1 MIIVRVVSGDS
12 FDGRYSVERIFT
24 RNLTETLGNY
34 WLTPDMEV
42 MMILYDDEDEID
54 DEKDDDEDILNNWL
68 IPDMQEGDV
77 KEFIL
82 DLAQTISI
90 NRKDELYSK

>member
-34 WLTPDMEV
+34 WLTPDMQV

>member
-1 MIIVRVVSGDS
+1 M
-12 FDGRYSVERIFT
+12 
-24 RNLTETLGNY
+24 
-34 WLTPDMEV
+34 
-42 MMILYDDEDEID
+42 
-54 DEKDDDEDILNNWL
+54 NNWL

-90 NRKDELYSK
+90 NRKDELYSKYYIVVIYSLTFKFTFVP

>member
-1 MIIVRVVSGDS
+1 MVSGDS